1 MTTSINVLAN
11 SAHQAFLATSDE
23 EKIFQLGKTDLE
35 FLATGATGANLSFK
49 FRLIEEFSEDAGFI
63 LEIRKSDADGA
74 LLSSI
79 SSADNASFSNGGEL
93 NLDVNIID
101 DAPYYLIVKPSSA
114 DAYSEAQFEIVF
126 DEIPTFGGL
135 VADSSVSSEDIIAQ
149 EEAYIGTD
157 LNNAA
162 EFKSTSDKVS
172 FLIDLKA
179 ASDDREIEI
188 AYGGPSTTV
197 EVFKLNDTSNA
208 SAKNITNLAGST
220 GITQSI
226 GLIYTV
232 SETGNKPTISRTDGK
247 QFTAT
252 FAIGGDNGGVTSI
265 PDPVISST
273 TDSLSSATFATA
285 LSGEA
290 SPGDIITLTLS
301 SDNEADIT
309 RTFTAEGDTVVNE
322 WANKIVDLFSEDRV
336 TFTANAAAETI
347 KVVFSSPE
355 SVGTFDFSIN
365 ALDDPSA
372 SEEQNLASDV
382 ALAEDQSHAP
392 TLRMNDTA
400 SSDFKMSQKVG
411 AQINSSV
418 TFTSGNDYALAD
430 FVMVDGDYDA
440 VYLTLDKVAAEN
452 DLPALSITV
461 GNSTRAIST
470 DVANPTILSKSDFL
484 ASTFTA
490 GASETVGY
498 NLTVFARKLTGQN
511 KSENFT
517 VDSDISTWF
526 ATEPNQTDSSSILQA
541 TVEYT
546 ATSITSSISSIVD
559 DVKTVV
565 TNASSILEGE
575 QGFLQVNVADF
586 TKADNLDTDLSINV
600 SVSTNDVSFVDPS
613 TGVTS
618 KSKTAAITGS
628 LLEIPFWV
636 VSDPDLVAQEA
647 VAIEV
652 ELLGSGNDYGQ
663 QLSSLYVEP
672 VVFNVSELIPS
683 LSTRY
688 TNAIALQPNDTNSLY
703 KYEISL
709 DNYAD
714 LKAVDDAILV
724 KPLATSNASK
734 FQIETF
740 LLDYDADAAALSIS
754 PFTGTATISAK
765 VFINNVEAAS
775 DVYENGAIDVT
786 LLEAGSVK
794 LELSAVGLP
803 TSVYAFDAPS
813 SGATE
818 SAWSTALDNA
828 FQGFKFEA
836 GSNETASKVEIS
848 VYSKA
853 STADDTAST
862 LIEHELTY
870 NNKTFNSLDLAIPNV
885 QVTTNLASTDIW
897 TPSGTGRNDVFALKD
912 TALNLKA
919 GDGDDLLSVSA
930 FPTKKSSIFDGD
942 IGEDTVKF
950 GKEISQYKIELS
962 SSGDVK
968 VTELA
973 SLGVL
978 DLKNT
983 EKLIFETDSYDL
995 RRVDGSLSSY
1005 TGTAGNDLYVVSSSE
1020 PTVTDTGADG
1030 QDIIITTAPF
1040 ISSNYQGIETA
1051 FLSGDADLTAT
1062 LSTDTSL
1069 HGNSGDNEIILSSG
1083 NHVIFE
1089 SAGVDYIQDEDI
1101 SGEDTLVLSDVES
1114 AYTYYNVN
1122 GRYFVTGIQGTSIL
1136 KNIEKIAFLN
1146 DVSSSKAVSD
1156 LSITAPTNNESLEGI
1171 SVNVNGDYVEGGTIT
1186 ANFIAANPEKL
1197 IGLSESFSWYE
1208 DGSETAFAEGQTL
1221 ELTAQ
1226 HIGKT
1231 IYATVNYLDTDGK
1244 LRNAK
1249 SNEKQVAY
1257 LNNETSGVVSLSG
1270 SMDLGAKLQA
1280 NVLSFSDLDFPE
1292 DLTPPVATYQW
1303 YIDDKIIE
1311 GASQREL
1318 EITQSLK
1325 NSSLSVKVGFLNTY
1339 GDIEYLT
1346 SNDSSLIFEGR
1357 ETAALSI
1364 SSNDLFVLNSGRA
1377 AVNESIGA
1385 IKNELEVFFSGEEVE
1400 DTISIDQ
1407 QRALG
1412 ASFDRLTVDVATSS
1426 SVISNPETAQN
1437 FTVLGH
1443 EETQQN
1449 LALFLDMSRAA
1460 AGAKVQALAAQNIF
1474 IKGAVDITTDGNQ
1487 QNIIANSA
1495 DQVIVTGAGNDT
1507 IFSGDGD
1514 DTLSPDKGL
1523 NVINAG
1529 SGFDTIN
1536 IAFDY
1541 NEEFIAYDDVS
1552 NAVLFNNGTDA
1563 VTISSAEVF
1572 KFENGITK
1580 SLSDLVSLQNKN
1592 FESLGEIAIAGS
1604 ARSGSQLEIIDKT
1617 FESNGIDLDTLVY
1630 SWLRGDQT
1638 IEGATEK
1645 NYTLTDED
1653 IGSNI
1658 SASMSF
1664 LDSLGNTSTFNTQ
1677 LTSVAAM
1684 RLDKNGT
1691 SGDDVFASKF
1701 DSESFTGKAGADI
1714 FRFRKR
1720 DADSQGD
1727 DFISDYEPTIDK
1739 LEFIGYDYLKIRRSL
1754 DTEGNDYFE
1763 FKEDNGDSQL
1773 AIKSSKITQSVKIK
1787 NLSDKTLKIS
1797 DELVVLNQQGEM
1809 SLSSEKEIRDVKIE
1823 GMTSFKS
1830 GIAKQNEST
1839 ASDPINLSD
1848 VLAQLKHIIGLREL
1862 KANALQ
1868 AGDTNNDGE
1877 VNLSDVLVNLKHIIG
1892 LREIDTFDLVT
1903 DNGFAVNAL
1912 DADSK
1917 GNLTLVINGDADQS
1931 HADWDFV

>member
-252 FAIGGDNGGVTSI
+252 FAIGGDNDGVTSI

-301 SDNEADIT
+301 SDNEADVT
-309 RTFTAEGDTVVNE
+309 RTFTAEGATVVNE

-490 GASETVGY
+490 GASETVAY

-517 VDSDISTWF
+517 VDSDVSTWF

-546 ATSITSSISSIVD
+546 ATSIASSIVD
-559 DVKTVV
+559 DVKNVV
-565 TNASSILEGE
+565 TSSSSILEGR

-586 TKADNLDTDLSINV
+586 NKADNLDTDLSINV
-600 SVSTNDVSFVDPS
+600 FVSTNDVSLVDPS

-618 KSKTAAITGS
+618 KSKTEAITGA

-636 VSDPDLVAQEA
+636 VSDPDLVALEA
-647 VAIEV
+647 VALEV
-652 ELLGSGNDYGQ
+652 ELIGSGNDYGR
-663 QLSSLYVEP
+663 QLSSLYVAP

-688 TNAIALQPNDTNSLY
+688 TNANALQPNDTNSVY

-754 PFTGTATISAK
+754 PFTGTATTSAK
-765 VFINNVEAAS
+765 VFIDNVEAAS
-775 DVYENGAIDVT
+775 DAYENGAIDVT

-794 LELSAVGLP
+794 LELSALGLP

-828 FQGFKFEA
+828 FKGFKFEA
-836 GSNETASKVEIS
+836 GSNETASQIEIS

-897 TPSGTGRNDVFALKD
+897 TPLGTGRNDVFALND
-912 TALNLKA
+912 TAVNLKA

-950 GKEISQYKIELS
+950 GKEISQYKVELS

-1005 TGTAGNDLYVVSSSE
+1005 TGTVGNDLYVISSSK
-1020 PTVTDTGADG
+1020 PTVTDTGVGG

-1040 ISSNYQGIETA
+1040 ISSKYQGIETV

-1069 HGNSGDNEIILSSG
+1069 YGNSGDNEIVLSSG

-1089 SAGVDYIQDEDI
+1089 SAGVDYIQDEDT
-1101 SGEDTLVLSDVES
+1101 SGEDTVVLSDVES

-1122 GRYFVTGIQGTSIL
+1122 GRYFVTGAQGTSIL

-1156 LSITAPTNNESLEGI
+1156 LLITAPTNDQYLEGI
-1171 SVNVNGDYVEGGTIT
+1171 SVNVNGDHVEGSTIT
-1186 ANFIAANPEKL
+1186 ANFIAVNTGKF
-1197 IGLSESFSWYE
+1197 IDLSESFSWYE
-1208 DGSETAFAEGQTL
+1208 AGSDTALAEGQTL

-1257 LNNETSGVVSLSG
+1257 LNDETSGVVSLSG
-1270 SMDLGAKLQA
+1270 SMELGAKLQA

-1292 DLTPPVATYQW
+1292 GVIPPVATYQW
-1303 YIDDKIIE
+1303 YIDDQIIE
-1311 GASQREL
+1311 GANQREL
-1318 EITQSLK
+1318 EILQSLK
-1325 NSSLSVKVGFLNTY
+1325 NSSLSVKVGFRNTY

-1346 SNDSSLIFEGR
+1346 SNNSSLIFEGR

-1364 SSNDLFVLNSGRA
+1364 SSNDLFVLNSGSA
-1377 AVNESIGA
+1377 AVNKSIGA
-1385 IKNELEVFFSGEEVE
+1385 IKNELAVFFSGDEVAQYS
-1400 DTISIDQ
+1400 DSIEQ
-1407 QRALG
+1407 QWALG

-1426 SVISNPETAQN
+1426 SVISNPATSQN
-1437 FTVLGH
+1437 FTILGH

-1449 LALFLDMSRAA
+1449 LALFLDMSGAA

-1474 IKGAVDITTDGNQ
+1474 IKGAVDITTDGDH

-1495 DQVIVTGAGNDT
+1495 NQVIVTGAGNDA

-1514 DTLSPDKGL
+1514 DTLSPGKGL

-1541 NEEFIAYDDVS
+1541 NEEFIAYDDFS

-1580 SLSDLVSLQNKN
+1580 SLSALVSLQNKN

-1630 SWLRGDQT
+1630 SWLRGDNT

-1653 IGSNI
+1653 IGSSI
-1658 SASMSF
+1658 SARMSF
-1664 LDSLGNTSTFNTQ
+1664 LDSLGNTSTFNAQ

-1701 DSESFTGKAGADI
+1701 DNESFTGKAGADI

-1720 DADSQGD
+1720 DSDSQGD
-1727 DFISDYEPTIDK
+1727 DLISDYEPTIDK
-1739 LEFIGYDYLKIRRSL
+1739 LEFIGYDYVKIRRSL
-1754 DTEGNDYFE
+1754 DAEGNDYFE

-1773 AIKSSKITQSVKIK
+1773 AIKSSKITQSLKIK

-1797 DELVVLNQQGEM
+1797 DEVVVLNQQGEM

-1823 GMTSFKS
+1823 GLTSLKS

-1848 VLAQLKHIIGLREL
+1848 VLSQLKHIIGLREL

-1903 DNGFAVNAL
+1903 DNGFAINAL
-1912 DADSK
+1912 DADSR